1 MGKCYLKGELGDQ
14 INVTL
19 AATAYNL
26 RQWIRLRLD
35 SFFTPFFK
43 AFKNC
48 ISHHLA
54 SANVFLRYAYSIK
67 LKHKILLLV
76 AFVSFK

>member
-19 AATAYNL
+19 AAAAYNL

-35 SFFTPFFK
+35 SFFILFLK
-43 AFKNC
+43 DLKLR
-48 ISHHLA
+48 ISQHL
-54 SANVFLRYAYSIK
+54 SSSNLSLRYT
-67 LKHKILLLV
+67 L
-76 AFVSFK
+76 SF